1 MVSLD
6 LSNQTLRKLRESI
19 GLDTC
24 GFLGFTLSLKTGDF
38 TDLICSD
45 LPANERLLEVFRI
58 LLTHY
63 AEGKPVPLSG
73 KLVKF
78 KDLPGGYAYE
88 GAFNQRAIEPI
99 ADDFGAKPELLLQA
113 SKLLGGT
120 QLGLGGDVSIQ
131 LPTLKGIPLTYI
143 LWKKEEFDASATV
156 LYDESAS
163 SYLPTEDLSG
173 VGEIATIR
181 LLQAKKLLEKA

>member
-1 MVSLD
+1 MVRLD
-6 LSNQTLRKLRESI
+6 LSNQTLGRLRELI
-19 GLDTC
+19 GVDAY
-24 GFLGFTLSLKTGDF
+24 GFLGFRLSLQTGDF
-38 TDLICSD
+38 TDLICGD
-45 LPANERLLEVFRI
+45 LPVSERVLEVFRI

-63 AEGKPVPLSG
+63 AEGKPAPLSG

-99 ADDFGAKPELLLQA
+99 ADGFGANPDLLLQA

-156 LYDESAS
+156 LYDESVS

-181 LLQAKKLLEKA
+181 LLQAKQLFAKG